1 MSSKGTNIPNRRM
14 SFPVVYKLP
23 SNSFIWKVHFLCTV
37 LKSLLDVEDW
47 FLSALYAVTLPK
59 SLYRVS
65 LADTDHA
72 QRVPDTDQSQ
82 QMRLRE
88 RQRFFE
94 EVFQHDVYLSS
105 AHLQIDYKR
114 PPLGSISSMEVNVD
128 MLEQMDLL
136 DISDQEVLDVFFSA
150 SEEETALTSSLP
162 AFSQSDV
169 EDDFHRNI
177 TPSGIPDSCEFKA
190 RMLSTSSNST
200 CDSQASNEDGSN
212 TPVIQSDDEDLHE
225 DHFLQTG
232 TPTGKDA
239 TSDQPGH
246 SI

>member
-1 MSSKGTNIPNRRM
+1 MSSKGTNIPNRR
-14 SFPVVYKLP
+14 
-23 SNSFIWKVHFLCTV
+23 
-37 LKSLLDVEDW
+37 
-47 FLSALYAVTLPK
+47 LSY
-59 SLYRVS
+59 
-65 LADTDHA
+65 TDHA
-72 QRVPDTDQSQ
+72 HRVPDADQSQ

-150 SEEETALTSSLP
+150 SEEDAALTSPLP
-162 AFSQSDV
+162 VFSHTDV
-169 EDDFHRNI
+169 EDDFRKNL
-177 TPSGIPDSCEFKA
+177 TPSGIPDSSEFKA

-212 TPVIQSDDEDLHE
+212 TPVIQSDDEDVHE
-225 DHFLQTG
+225 DRFLQTG
-232 TPTGKDA
+232 TPTCKDA
-239 TSDQPGH
+239 TIDQPSL